1 MRGRES
7 AAPAFLPSGKG
18 HGGAAPV
25 SRNGPRRF
33 CRLSSPIRH
42 YFPDCWAVNWSAA
55 GAAHGNCT
63 PPRISSSCPHLL
75 RWTTAETASTLDFMA
90 GQEYRPHRRSWPH
103 TEPPCA
109 DSRFS
114 RSLPAEAKRRQE
126 INMRCGLVVSSGRS
140 WRSC

>member
-1 MRGRES
+1 MMPYSLRLSKGREKV
-7 AAPAFLPSGKG
+7 AFLPAGYTSLLQ
-18 HGGAAPV
+18 V
-25 SRNGPRRF
+25 ICPRRPTCTGNHQAADG
-33 CRLSSPIRH
+33 CRL
-42 YFPDCWAVNWSAA
+42 
-55 GAAHGNCT
+55 HGNCT
-63 PPRISSSCPHLL
+63 PPRIAPSCPHLL
-75 RWTTAETASTLDFMA
+75 RRTTAETASTLDFMA